1 MTSGG
6 MPFSFLITFVFQH
19 FLSAFLNLDFS
30 MQCLAL
36 SACTTLVSVE
46 PKLTIET
53 RNHVLKVKDATQ
65 YSFSCNNNFV
75 ALLSILHS

>member
-6 MPFSFLITFVFQH
+6 MPFSFSVIFQH

-53 RNHVLKVKDATQ
+53 RNHVLKVKDANQ
-65 YSFSCNNNFV
+65 YSFL
-75 ALLSILHS
+75 ATTILLPC